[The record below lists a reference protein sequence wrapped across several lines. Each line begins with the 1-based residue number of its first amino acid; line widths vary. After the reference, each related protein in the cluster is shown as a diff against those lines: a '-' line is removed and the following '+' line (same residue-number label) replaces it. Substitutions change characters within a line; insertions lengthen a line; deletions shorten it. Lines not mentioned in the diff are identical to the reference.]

1 VFFGFDDDEVA
12 VRDAVASYFSKRA
25 GADLARAAWEDPS
38 CSAVREAWAELARI
52 GAQGLL
58 VPEEAG
64 GSGMG
69 WVAMALVL
77 AEAGRAALPLPLA
90 ETAAVGA
97 PLIAAAGDPAGALG
111 GLLDGSEMLTAAPGF
126 GWLFPAA
133 SSAEWFLVPGR
144 LYRGDEVRVEA
155 VASVD
160 RSRDV
165 GRVTPTGA
173 GVAVLGD
180 DMFERGAL
188 AAAAV
193 LVGLGRALVDT
204 TVSYVKERHQFG
216 VPVGGFQAVKHHLAD
231 AATAVEMAA
240 PAVWAAAWRMDN
252 PDGPGGPGVPR
263 GPGGAGVPGGPGGPG
278 VPRGPGGAGV
288 PGGAAGLRLAV
299 STAKALS
306 SDAAYLAG
314 RKALQCHGAIGYT
327 VEHHLHMWLKRVWC
341 LAAAFGSPA
350 WHRRRVAAE
359 LRLAGSP
366 PPAS

>member
-1 VFFGFDDDEVA
+1 VFFGFDDEEVA
-12 VRDAVASYFSKRA
+12 VRDAVASYLSKKA
-25 GADLARAAWEDPS
+25 GVDLL
-38 CSAVREAWAELARI
+38 REAWADPSGSAVRQVWSELARI
-52 GAQGLL
+52 GVQGLL
-58 VPEEAG
+58 VPAEAG

-77 AEAGRAALPLPLA
+77 AETGRAALALPLA

-111 GLLDGSEMLTAAPGF
+111 GLLDGSEMLSAAPGF
-126 GWLFPAA
+126 DWLFPAA
-133 SSAEWFLVPGR
+133 STAEWFLVPGR
-144 LYRGDEVRVEA
+144 LYRRDEVVVEA

-160 RSRDV
+160 RSRDA
-165 GRVTPTGA
+165 GRVTPCGE
-173 GVAVLGD
+173 GVAVPGD
-180 DMFERGAL
+180 DLLERGAL

-193 LVGLGRALVDT
+193 LVGLGRALLDT
-204 TVSYVKERHQFG
+204 TVGYVKERRQFG
-216 VPVGGFQAVKHHLAD
+216 VPIGSFQAVKHHLAD
-231 AATAVEMAA
+231 AAMAVEMAA

-252 PDGPGGPGVPR
+252 PDGPAGPSAAGGPAGSA
-263 GPGGAGVPGGPGGPG
+263 GPSAAVGPAGSAGLSAAVGPDGAGG
-278 VPRGPGGAGV
+278 V
-288 PGGAAGLRLAV
+288 RLAV

-341 LAAAFGSPA
+341 LAAAFGSPS

-359 LRLAGSP
+359 LGLGAP

>member
-1 VFFGFDDDEVA
+1 VFFGFDDDELA
-12 VRDAVASYFSKRA
+12 VRDAAASYLSKRA
-25 GADLARAAWEDPS
+25 GAELARAAWADPS
-38 CSAVREAWAELARI
+38 GSELREAWAELARI
-52 GAQGLL
+52 GVQGLL

-144 LYRGDEVRVEA
+144 LYRRDEVRVEA

-160 RSRDV
+160 RSRDA
-165 GRVTPTGA
+165 GRVTPAGA
-173 GVAVLGD
+173 GVVVPGD

-188 AAAAV
+188 SAAAV
-193 LVGLGRALVDT
+193 LVGLGRALLDM
-204 TVSYVKERHQFG
+204 TVGYVKERHQFG
-216 VPVGGFQAVKHHLAD
+216 VPVGSFQAVKHHLAD

-252 PDGPGGPGVPR
+252 PDGPGGPGVPDD
-263 GPGGAGVPGGPGGPG
+263 PGGP
-278 VPRGPGGAGV
+278 GV

-366 PPAS
+366 PPAL